1 VNLATPKSTQIES
14 GPTTIADNHAEAN
27 YQMMVS
33 ALSGK
38 RALLA
43 EDTRVNQLVATKMLA
58 KIGVLVDVANNGEEA
73 LQRLQNC
80 HYDVV
85 LMDVQMPVMNGLE
98 ATRLIRL
105 DSRFAAM
112 PILAMSAGV
121 TLDEQG
127 ACEAAGMTGFISKPI
142 NSTDLTKKLVDVCF
156 PYLADGI

>member
-1 VNLATPKSTQIES
+1 
-14 GPTTIADNHAEAN
+14 
-27 YQMMVS
+27 
-33 ALSGK
+33 
-38 RALLA
+38 
-43 EDTRVNQLVATKMLA
+43 
-58 KIGVLVDVANNGEEA
+58 
-73 LQRLQNC
+73 
-80 HYDVV
+80 
-85 LMDVQMPVMNGLE
+85 MNGLE

-156 PYLADGI
+156 P